1 VKRVTFLLTDTTPVK
16 GPYTLARLREL
27 WDAGDICADSKL
39 FLTERNEETN
49 GVKCFAIRAADVKE
63 NLESG
68 KEIDVDDLI
77 ARVTKS
83 E

>member
-1 VKRVTFLLTDTTPVK
+1 
-16 GPYTLARLREL
+16 
-27 WDAGDICADSKL
+27 
-39 FLTERNEETN
+39 LTERNEETN